1 MTIEWAVMTLPA
13 AGRAA
18 LMLACLS
25 GLTACS
31 MIKRAAI
38 KNVASTLA
46 APGDTFTSDDDPELV
61 RRAVP
66 FALKMYESLLV
77 SVPKHEP
84 LLLATCSGYTG
95 YAYAFLETDADLL
108 REEEHHD
115 EVKALRDEAVTLYLR
130 GKDYCFR
137 ALEVRF
143 PGLTK
148 PLVGDPVPALKRVT
162 KKDDVPLLYWTA
174 ASWGSAMALR
184 KEPALVIDFPVVRA
198 LAERALELDETWSD
212 GALHTLM
219 VTLDAQGEAFGG
231 SEAGAR
237 RHFAR
242 AVEIQHGLLAGP
254 FISLAM
260 GVAYPAGNR
269 TEFETLLQQAI
280 AIDPQQRKPERLIN
294 LIDQRRARS
303 LLGRIDELFPK

>member
-1 MTIEWAVMTLPA
+1 MISSA

-18 LMLACLS
+18 LALACLS
-25 GLTACS
+25 SLTACS

-95 YAYAFLETDADLL
+95 YAYAFVETDADLL
-108 REEEHHD
+108 PEETHHD

-137 ALEVRF
+137 AMDVRF

-148 PLVGDPVPALKRVT
+148 PLEADPVPALERVT

-174 ASWGSAMALR
+174 AAWGAAMALR
-184 KEPALVIDFPVVRA
+184 KDPELVIDFPVVRA
-198 LAERALELDETWSD
+198 LAERGLELDEAWSN

-219 VTLDAQGEAFGG
+219 ITLDAQGEAFGG

-237 RHFAR
+237 QHFAR
-242 AVEIQHGLLAGP
+242 AVEIQQGLMAGP
-254 FISLAM
+254 YVALAM
-260 GVAYPAGNR
+260 GVSYPKGDRA
-269 TEFETLLQQAI
+269 EFEKLLQQAL
-280 AIDPQQRKPERLIN
+280 AIDPQQRKSDRLVN
-294 LIDQRRARS
+294 LVDQRRARS
-303 LLGRIDELFPK
+303 LLDRIDELFPK

>member
-1 MTIEWAVMTLPA
+1 MFLQA
-13 AGRAA
+13 ARRAA
-18 LMLACLS
+18 LLVVCLAS
-25 GLTACS
+25 ASACS
-31 MIKRAAI
+31 LVKQAAI

-95 YAYAFLETDADLL
+95 YAYAFVETDADLL
-108 REEEHHD
+108 REEEHHE

-130 GKDYCFR
+130 GKDYCLR
-137 ALEVRF
+137 AIEVRF
-143 PGLTK
+143 PGMSKALA
-148 PLVGDPVPALKRVT
+148 GDPAAALKRVT
-162 KKDDVPLLYWTA
+162 KKEDVPLLYWTA

-184 KEPALVIDFPVVRA
+184 KEPDLVIDFPVVRA
-198 LAERALELDETWSD
+198 LAERALALDETWSD

-219 VTLDAQGEAFGG
+219 LTLDAQGEALGG
-231 SEAGAR
+231 SEAGAQ

-254 FISLAM
+254 YIALAT
-260 GVAYPAGNR
+260 GVAYPAGDR
-269 TEFETLLQQAI
+269 AEYEKLLQQAI
-280 AIDPQQRKPERLIN
+280 AIDPQQRKSERLIN

-303 LLGRIDELFPK
+303 LLSRIDELFPK

>member
-1 MTIEWAVMTLPA
+1 MTLPD

-18 LMLACLS
+18 ILLVCLA
-25 GLTACS
+25 GPTGCS
-31 MIKRAAI
+31 MMRTVAI

-108 REEEHHD
+108 RDEEHHD
-115 EVKALRDEAVTLYLR
+115 EVTALRDEAVTLYLR
-130 GKDYCFR
+130 GRDYCLR

-148 PLVGDPVPALKRVT
+148 PLVGDPIPALKRVT
-162 KKDDVPLLYWTA
+162 KKEDVPLLYWTA

-184 KEPALVIDFPVVRA
+184 KEPELVIDFPVVRA
-198 LAERALELDETWSD
+198 LAERGLELDETWSG
-212 GALHTLM
+212 GALHSLM

-231 SEAGAR
+231 SQAGAR

-242 AVEIQHGLLAGP
+242 AVEIQHGLMAGP
-254 FISLAM
+254 YIALAT
-260 GVAYPAGNR
+260 GVSYPNGDRA
-269 TEFETLLQQAI
+269 EFEKLLQQAL
-280 AIDPQQRKPERLIN
+280 AIDPEQRKSDRLVN